1 MFLLDKFTYSLSVLT
16 PWDHSYILCHRSLW
30 PFNIILISYNSWA
43 ITFSKL
49 NCSCLYI
56 PQLNFCHEIIM
67 WPLPIREI
75 GGPWSGSWNWCYED
89 KGMLWY
95 DWWLLFFSYLF
106 ILENPKFLGFF
117 LPPGIASDPWISI
130 LWCCQRFSTV
140 LDFFHTTGY
149 PWWISISILVSL
161 MTVDYHGWLSVLLRF
176 SHSSLLLNDFTSPF
190 FFSWWPFWTTRP
202 RRWPS

>member
-1 MFLLDKFTYSLSVLT
+1 MWSNGVSSELFISLLEILYFFDLGPKDLSDKTSAEWYLLISLGIKVSETLHTTALVFPIFIVEPIGCSFLINLHIPWVSLT

-30 PFNIILISYNSWA
+30 PFNMISISYNSWA

-56 PQLNFCHEIIM
+56 PQLNFCHEIIT

-89 KGMLWY
+89 RGMLWY

-106 ILENPKFLGFF
+106 ILENPKFL
-117 LPPGIASDPWISI
+117 
-130 LWCCQRFSTV
+130 V
-140 LDFFHTTGY
+140 
-149 PWWISISILVSL
+149 
-161 MTVDYHGWLSVLLRF
+161 
-176 SHSSLLLNDFTSPF
+176 F
-190 FFSWWPFWTTRP
+190 FFSFFLFPGLW
-202 RRWPS
+202 RR